1 MSLRARLTVLYAV
14 LFLIAGSA
22 LLALSYGLLAERLP
36 KPTNPIKSLGAARLD
51 ALCKQKTRSTDK
63 ALDEQCAHRLET
75 AALLGSQNQRAQT
88 LNTMLDVALIGL
100 GAATLL
106 SGALGWVISGRV
118 LRPTEAALASRKRF
132 IANAAH
138 ELRTPLSSI
147 RTALDVTLSK
157 QPEPTQHQLIEAA
170 DSVSRSVDQASA
182 IIEALL
188 TLSSAEISP
197 RARTEVDLA
206 PLAEDSLEA
215 LEPEIRSRQ
224 LLVSS
229 DTQPALTSGD
239 RVLIARLVSNLLG
252 NAVRHNVPGG
262 EIELRTFERDGVA
275 ELVVT
280 NSGPGIDAEKV
291 STLFEPFT
299 RGERTTAVDG
309 VGLGLSIAQAIATA
323 HGARIR
329 ADANP
334 AGGLEVHVL
343 FDRESAK
350 AHSATISPTHHA
362 LVRRHRHS

>member
-1 MSLRARLTVLYAV
+1 MSLRARLTVLYAL

-22 LLALSYGLLAERLP
+22 LLALSYGLLAARLP

-63 ALDEQCAHRLET
+63 ALNEQCAHRLET
-75 AALLGSQNQRAQT
+75 AARLGSQSQRDQT

-132 IANAAH
+132 IANSAH

-157 QPEPTQHQLIEAA
+157 RPAPTHDQLIEAA
-170 DSVSRSVDQASA
+170 HSVSRSVDQASA
-182 IIEALL
+182 IVEALL

-197 RARTEVDLA
+197 RLRTEVELA
-206 PLAEDSLEA
+206 PLAEDSLEE
-215 LEPEIRSRQ
+215 LEPQITSMQ
-224 LLVSS
+224 LQVSS

-239 RVLIARLVSNLLG
+239 RVLIARLVGNLVS
-252 NAVRHNVPGG
+252 NAVRHNVTGG
-262 EIELRTFERDGVA
+262 EVTLRTSQRDGVA
-275 ELVVT
+275 QLFVT
-280 NSGPGIDAEKV
+280 NSGPGLDPGTIP
-291 STLFEPFT
+291 TLFEPFT

-323 HGARIR
+323 HGATI
-329 ADANP
+329 DAEANS
-334 AGGLEVHVL
+334 AGGLDIQVV
-343 FDRESAK
+343 FDR
-350 AHSATISPTHHA
+350 
-362 LVRRHRHS
+362 